1 MTEKMVPSTQSQ
13 LDDVTLDAVKLA
25 EEMGLPLEEE
35 PADKVASR
43 KSILLSNATLLS
55 LTTLLS
61 SPVILN
67 NRGWKLP

>member
-35 PADKVASR
+35 LADKVAAR
-43 KSILLSNATLLS
+43 KSILLRNATLLS
-55 LTTLLS
+55 LTTFVS
-61 SPVILN
+61 SPIILN
-67 NRGWKLP
+67 VRGWKLP